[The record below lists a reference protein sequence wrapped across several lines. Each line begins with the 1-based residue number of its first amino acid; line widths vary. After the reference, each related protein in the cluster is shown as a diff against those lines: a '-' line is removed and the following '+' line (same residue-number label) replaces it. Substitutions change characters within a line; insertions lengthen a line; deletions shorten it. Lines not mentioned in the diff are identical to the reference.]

1 MTALSFARVST
12 PSRVTRLIAAT
23 AALSAAALAAA
34 PLAAGAQPAPVG
46 QAAGLMEAALQ
57 QGNGPLVD
65 VVQPKLLLDGSS
77 VFDEPAQRPV
87 ARLRDALTET
97 MPHLTPDLRPLP
109 DAADAA
115 VIVNPEPSTLAM
127 LAGAGA
133 LLGVVA
139 RRRRPTAG

>member
-1 MTALSFARVST
+1 
-12 PSRVTRLIAAT
+12 
-23 AALSAAALAAA
+23 
-34 PLAAGAQPAPVG
+34 
-46 QAAGLMEAALQ
+46 MEAALQ

-139 RRRRPTAG
+139 RRRRRPTAG